1 MILAIMI
8 VFLGQTGCGRTF
20 YRKQADHEAL
30 HIIKEKGD
38 DARWDMQDFSIN
50 IDHRSRMFSVDD
62 PDVPAMP
69 PDDIAANKFMTSVD
83 GMEGYDNW
91 EKDGSLKHFENP
103 EWRQYLPL
111 AEDGKLHINGQDAVR
126 LALLHSSAY
135 QQQLETMYMSALDV
149 SAERFEFDTQFYG
162 GYGADYRSR
171 GAATAGSARSDLTLS
186 TRSLQMRQKYA
197 QGTSLVA
204 NFANSLMWQFSGPN
218 THSTTSLVDINLV
231 QPLLR
236 QGGRDKVLERLTR
249 TERQMLYKV
258 RDFQRYR
265 KGFYLDILTGNSGVG
280 GVGRIGGLFGGSGL
294 SGFTGVGSGGF
305 GGLGGGGGGGGG
317 IPRSAGGYLGL
328 LQTLQ
333 QLNNQRANITALESS
348 LRLFESYFEAGFTDF
363 NQVQQ
368 TRASFYQAVSDL
380 MQSEAAYNGDRDTFT
395 SEIGLSPDIQIEI
408 TGDELADFDLID
420 PYMQD
425 LQNQILIIQ
434 STVGELILSMQIDP
448 QSTSIAWG
456 PAIQT
461 ALEGL
466 RKEAD
471 KMAALHQDILSSGLE
486 TAEKDIEKM
495 ASVIPERKK
504 FVSEV
509 KASLANNNLVSDT
522 ALQTNLLDADYL
534 DGLPELLGNDIKD
547 VTDRLT
553 ATQPTFA
560 NAGAAIDALLASGPE
575 LQDEELLMQLEQ
587 TVISILPELLIKLS
601 NDALELSLVQTSARA
616 ESITLIPIDLSVD
629 EAYNIASN
637 NRLDWMNQRAG
648 IMDQWRLI
656 AFNADNLESDLDI
669 VLYGG
674 IGNTGDNPV
683 KFRDTAGTLRAGIE
697 WDAPITRLRERNTYR
712 QSLIEYEQAKRGY
725 YNYENG
731 QFLALKNAL
740 RNIQMQKINFEVQR
754 KQLQV
759 AARGVLFVRTRL
771 QEPPGETGSQLSPT
785 VARDLIQ
792 QLQGLQRAQNN
803 ILSVWVGYEIARSQ
817 LDLALGTMQIDS
829 EGMWIDPGA
838 IGFAHGYPTKP
849 TAEDS
854 NVTKPVEDEKET
866 DDEADD
872 KADDESDT

>member
-1 MILAIMI
+1 MKQVAFYSSHLRFAWKTVALAALTLLL
-8 VFLGQTGCGRTF
+8 FQLGCSRTF

-30 HIIKEKGD
+30 YILNEKGND
-38 DARWDMQDFSIN
+38 PRWNMEDFTIEIN
-50 IDHRSRMFSVDD
+50 NQSRMFSVDD
-62 PDVPAMP
+62 PDHPAMP
-69 PDDIAANKFMTSVD
+69 PDDEAASVFMKSVD

-91 EKDGSLKHFENP
+91 EKDGKLEHFENP

-135 QQQLETMYMSALDV
+135 QRQLETMYMSALDV

-162 GYGADYRSR
+162 GYGGNYRSR
-171 GAATAGSARSDLTLS
+171 GAAVAGSPRSDLTLA
-186 TRSLQMRQKYA
+186 TRSIQMRQKYA
-197 QGTSLVA
+197 KGTSLVA
-204 NFANSLMWQFSGPN
+204 NFANSLMWQFSGPD
-218 THSTTSLVDINLV
+218 THSTTSLIDINIV

-236 QGGRDKVLERLTR
+236 QGGKDKVLERLTR
-249 TERQMLYKV
+249 TERQMLYKI

-265 KGFYLDILTGNSGVG
+265 KGFYLDILTGNSGVQSAS
-280 GVGRIGGLFGGSGL
+280 RIGGLFGGSGL

-305 GGLGGGGGGGGG
+305 GGLGGGGGTGGG

-328 LQTLQ
+328 LQNLQ

-348 LRLFESYFEAGFTDF
+348 LRLFESYFAAGFTDF

-380 MQSEAAYNGDRDTFT
+380 MQAESTFNATRDTFT
-395 SEIGLSPDIQIEI
+395 SEIGLPPDVQIVI
-408 TGDELADFDLID
+408 TGDELNDFNLID

-425 LQNQILIIQ
+425 LQNEILVIQ
-434 STVGELILSMQIDP
+434 NRVGDLIVGMNIAP
-448 QSTSIAWG
+448 QSTSTSWTDDIE
-456 PAIQT
+456 T
-461 ALEGL
+461 ALKGL
-466 RKEAD
+466 QDEAN
-471 KMAALHQDILSSGLE
+471 KMVAIHQQISTTGLE
-486 TAEKDIEKM
+486 TGRSDIEKM
-495 ASVIPERKK
+495 ASIIPARKA
-504 FVSEV
+504 FVSQV
-509 KASLANNNLVSDT
+509 KVSLEENNLVSDT
-522 ALQTNLLDADYL
+522 ALQTDLLESDYL
-534 DGLPELLGNDIKD
+534 DDLPKLLLNDVKD

-553 ATQPTFA
+553 AVQPVYA
-560 NAGAAIDALLASGPE
+560 NLGKAIDDLLANGKGLE
-575 LQDEELLMQLEQ
+575 EEELLKQLEA
-587 TVISILPELLIKLS
+587 TVISIMPELLIKIS

-616 ESITLIPIDLSVD
+616 ESITLIPVDLSV
-629 EAYNIASN
+629 EQAYETASK

-656 AFNADNLESDLDI
+656 SYNADSLESDLDI

-674 IGNTGDNPV
+674 IGNTGDNPL
-683 KFRDTAGTLRAGIE
+683 KFRDTAGTLKAGIE

-731 QFLALKNAL
+731 QYLALKTAL

-771 QEPPGETGSQLSPT
+771 QEPPGETGTRLSPT

-792 QLQGLQRAQNN
+792 QLQGLQRAQDN
-803 ILSVWVGYEIARSQ
+803 ILRVWVGYEIARGQ
-817 LDLALGTMQIDS
+817 LDLALGTMQIDD
-829 EGMWIDPGA
+829 EGMWIDPGP
-838 IGFAHGYPTKP
+838 IGLKYGYPKSGS
-849 TAEDS
+849 D
-854 NVTKPVEDEKET
+854 
-866 DDEADD
+866 
-872 KADDESDT
+872 ADDEETAK